1 MGNDAYA
8 RTPLGW
14 MQQVEDRATESERR
28 ILPARLRSTGQQ
40 VTDWNTVFNTGFY
53 WSDTGALNTPYAD
66 RWIGR
71 VEVSGAFSPRRS
83 RQTLSVPT
91 TGATGRV
98 EWSRVWSGVSWGTWK
113 RSDNIMIPTACVG
126 GTAAAQV
133 DVTATNFDYS
143 TGRYNFRTGD
153 KYFAMDGV
161 FTGEFRAYDVYVE
174 WYTGVVNGAGARFR
188 QAGAEIAPAA
198 GYQYQIM
205 YITGTG
211 TPAGAVG
218 SGGQGSFPPN
228 GGQGL
233 QAMIRVV
240 NPMFTAG
247 VSTQKR
253 MMSQWA
259 SYISAQAATVN
270 SNLVGYDTQALDGIS
285 IYNSDQAKAGVVA
298 NSYGFMYV
306 KGIA

>member
-98 EWSRVWSGVSWGTWK
+98 EWSRVWSGSSWGTWK

-174 WYTGVVNGAGARFR
+174 WYT
-188 QAGAEIAPAA
+188 
-198 GYQYQIM
+198 
-205 YITGTG
+205 
-211 TPAGAVG
+211 
-218 SGGQGSFPPN
+218 
-228 GGQGL
+228 
-233 QAMIRVV
+233 
-240 NPMFTAG
+240 
-247 VSTQKR
+247 
-253 MMSQWA
+253 
-259 SYISAQAATVN
+259 
-270 SNLVGYDTQALDGIS
+270 
-285 IYNSDQAKAGVVA
+285 
-298 NSYGFMYV
+298 
-306 KGIA
+306 